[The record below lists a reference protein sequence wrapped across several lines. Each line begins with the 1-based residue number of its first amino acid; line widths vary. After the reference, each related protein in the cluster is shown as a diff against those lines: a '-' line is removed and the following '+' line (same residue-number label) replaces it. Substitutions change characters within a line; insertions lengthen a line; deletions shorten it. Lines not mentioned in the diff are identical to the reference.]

1 MKLEHIFGL
10 ELKTIVSSSTRHS
23 SSLATGYLLRTPSP
37 SAPREVPTP
46 LVFVSASSWD
56 ASSRKGVDVLAS
68 WYAQR
73 GYTCLE
79 IDLAKPGE
87 VSTSQALMKHYES
100 ELASHIR
107 MLAIPFAP
115 VIISRAGA
123 TLIAQTYISSHPA
136 TGLLLI
142 SPPPSNASVPQ
153 ALLPTPLE
161 EFNFEARFPCAIM
174 CTEAEQPRLAA
185 ESRLWKDPG
194 VDKIV
199 VQDEDAVV
207 GQEGVVQI
215 EQWLDELGI

>member
-1 MKLEHIFGL
+1 MNHFESGECIAQAWGRRPGVRTNSF
-10 ELKTIVSSSTRHS
+10 VPR
-23 SSLATGYLLRTPSP
+23 YLLYRLPP
-37 SAPREVPTP
+37 CLMPT
-46 LVFVSASSWD
+46 
-56 ASSRKGVDVLAS
+56 
-68 WYAQR
+68 
-73 GYTCLE
+73 C
-79 IDLAKPGE
+79 
-87 VSTSQALMKHYES
+87 ST

-153 ALLPTPLE
+153 SLLPTPLE
-161 EFNFEARFPCAIM
+161 EFIFEARFPCAIL
-174 CTEAEQPRLAA
+174 CAEAEQSRLAA

-207 GQEGVVQI
+207 GQQGVVQI